1 MGLKVNEIL
10 SKKRQWLIVLLVG
23 VLLMVIAIPSEKK
36 EDREE
41 PIQKVT
47 EKNDSSSYTA
57 KMERKL
63 EKVLGQVAGVGETK
77 VMITLKSTAE
87 KVIEKDGENT
97 NQSVEEED
105 AHGGKRTTEDNNK
118 KETTIYEGRSEEQKP
133 YVKKEMTPEIE
144 GVIVIAEGGGNP
156 TTVQNITEAV
166 LALFDVDTHKIK
178 VMKRNQTK

>member
-1 MGLKVNEIL
+1 MGLKLNKIL
-10 SKKRQWLIVLLVG
+10 QKKQQWLIVLLVG
-23 VLLMVIAIPSEKK
+23 VLLVVIVIPSEKQ
-36 EDREE
+36 EIEE
-41 PIQKVT
+41 EQMQKTTVKT
-47 EKNDSSSYTA
+47 DTTSYTSQ
-57 KMERKL
+57 MERKL
-63 EKVLGQVAGVGETK
+63 EQVLGQVAGVGEAK

-105 AHGGKRTTEDNNK
+105 AQGGVRTTKDNNK
-118 KETTIYEGRSEEQKP
+118 KETTIYEGESEEQKP

-178 VMKRNQTK
+178 IMKMN

>member
-1 MGLKVNEIL
+1 MGLKLNKIL
-10 SKKRQWLIVLLVG
+10 QKKQQWLIVLLVG
-23 VLLMVIAIPSEKK
+23 VLLVVIAIPSEKQ
-36 EDREE
+36 EIEE
-41 PIQKVT
+41 EQMQKTTVKT
-47 EKNDSSSYTA
+47 DTTSYTSQ
-57 KMERKL
+57 MERKL
-63 EKVLGQVAGVGETK
+63 EQVLGQVAGVGEAK

-105 AHGGKRTTEDNNK
+105 AQGGVRTTKDNNK
-118 KETTIYEGRSEEQKP
+118 KEITIYEGGSEEQKP

-178 VMKRNQTK
+178 IMKMN

>member
-1 MGLKVNEIL
+1 MGLKLNKIL
-10 SKKRQWLIVLLVG
+10 QKKQQWLIVLLVG
-23 VLLMVIAIPSEKK
+23 VLLVVIAIPSEKQ
-36 EDREE
+36 EIEE
-41 PIQKVT
+41 EQMQKATVKT
-47 EKNDSSSYTA
+47 DTTSYTSQ
-57 KMERKL
+57 MERKL
-63 EKVLGQVAGVGETK
+63 EQVLGQVAGVGEAK

-105 AHGGKRTTEDNNK
+105 AQGGVRTTKDNNK
-118 KETTIYEGRSEEQKP
+118 KETTIYEGGSEEQKP

-178 VMKRNQTK
+178 IMKMN

>member
-1 MGLKVNEIL
+1 MNLKLNKIFQ
-10 SKKRQWLIVLLVG
+10 KKQQWLVVLLVG
-23 VLLMVIAIPSEKK
+23 VLLVVIAIPSEKK
-36 EDREE
+36 EIEE
-41 PIQKVT
+41 EQVQKIAVKT
-47 EKNDSSSYTA
+47 DTSSYTSQ
-57 KMERKL
+57 MERKL
-63 EKVLGQVAGVGETK
+63 EQVLGRVSGVGETK
-77 VMITLKSTAE
+77 AMITLKSTAE

-105 AHGGKRTTEDNNK
+105 AQGGVRTTKDNNK
-118 KETTIYEGRSEEQKP
+118 KETTIYEGGSEAQKP

-178 VMKRNQTK
+178 IMKMN